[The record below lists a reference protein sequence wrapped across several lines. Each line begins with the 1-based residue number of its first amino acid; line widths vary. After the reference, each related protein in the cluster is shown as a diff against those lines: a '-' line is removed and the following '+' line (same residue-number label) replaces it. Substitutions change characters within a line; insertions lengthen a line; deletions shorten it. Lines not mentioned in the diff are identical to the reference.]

1 MTQTQKKEFVRE
13 LFHSVRSDIDMKLP
27 RVPEEW
33 DGHELR
39 VWIAEYFERAAR
51 MSCIAGDKR
60 GSRRKAYDNAVIVD
74 NL

>member
-1 MTQTQKKEFVRE
+1 MTLTQKKRFVKE
-13 LFHSVRSDIDMKLP
+13 LIENIHSELKEKMP

-39 VWIAEYFERAAR
+39 VWIADRFEEAAK
-51 MSCIAGDKR
+51 MSCIREDKR
-60 GSRRKAYDNAVIVD
+60 GSRRREYKNDVLVM

>member
-1 MTQTQKKEFVRE
+1 MTLNQKKDFVRE
-13 LFHSVRSDIDMKLP
+13 LFHSVQSDIEMKLP

-39 VWIAEYFERAAR
+39 VWIAQYFERAAR

-60 GSRRKAYDNAVIVD
+60 GYRRKRYDNAVIVE

>member
-1 MTQTQKKEFVRE
+1 MTLEQKKEFVSE

-27 RVPEEW
+27 RVPEAW

-39 VWIAEYFERAAR
+39 EWIADYFQRVKSPVMRDA
-51 MSCIAGDKR
+51 R
-60 GSRRKAYDNAVIVD
+60 GSRRKRYDNAVIVD